1 MREKEARSMIAHIVR
16 KSFTSEQAAAVANM
30 LGVDLAGEGIELD
43 AFRRG
48 MEVEL
53 EHGSRDPR
61 TNVTDDDPILT
72 GKIALAHLCELPDY
86 YDRLA
91 DMEHRAEP
99 RATEGDL
106 ELSHIWLRFEHQFEG
121 AEEPCVTLPDAG

>member
-1 MREKEARSMIAHIVR
+1 MVAHSIR
-16 KSFTSEQAAAVANM
+16 TSFTPEQAVAVAEM
-30 LGVDLAGEGIELD
+30 LGVDLAGEGIELE

-72 GKIALAHLCELPDY
+72 GKIALAHLRELPDY
-86 YDRLA
+86 YGRLEE
-91 DMEHRAEP
+91 MERRAAP
-99 RATEGDL
+99 RVTDEDPRT
-106 ELSHIWLRFEHQFEG
+106 SHLWLRFEHQCV
-121 AEEPCVTLPDAG
+121 EETDFASTNAG